1 MIYRLIYI
9 WIDYKQEAPMVYQNR
24 LLSLSTKQIVQ
35 LHWRKAIERSVSI
48 YEQ

>member
-9 WIDYKQEAPMVYQNR
+9 WIDYKQGVPVVYQNR

-35 LHWRKAIERSVSI
+35 LHWRKAIEGIVSI

>member
-9 WIDYKQEAPMVYQNR
+9 WIDYKQEVPVVFQNR

-35 LHWRKAIERSVSI
+35 VHWQKTIEGRVSI
-48 YEQ
+48 YE